1 MKTEAVKD
9 LDELPFSM
17 RASDLSRALN
27 VSRSRAYEIMNI
39 PGFPAVKVGRTKIL
53 TKPALR
59 DWREAQQRT

>member
-27 VSRSRAYEIMNI
+27 VSQSRAYEIMNI
-39 PGFPAVKVGRTKIL
+39 PGFPAVKVGRTKIV
-53 TKPALR
+53 TKPTLR
-59 DWREAQQRT
+59 DWLEAQQST